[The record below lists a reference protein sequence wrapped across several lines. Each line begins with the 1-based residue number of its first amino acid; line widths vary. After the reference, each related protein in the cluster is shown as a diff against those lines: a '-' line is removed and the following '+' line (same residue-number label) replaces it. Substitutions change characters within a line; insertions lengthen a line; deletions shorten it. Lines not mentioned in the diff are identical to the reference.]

1 MKTGN
6 KISSGVKLSSNESIV
21 YPSGDFF
28 STPARSDFGDF
39 LLQLQRFWRSHPEIE
54 VAMTADL
61 DAHAMAEKRERRKD
75 REFELAQTEAL
86 FAVPAS
92 GTAEKTQAEFLAAG
106 RPRTPAVVVFITAM
120 ATGYL
125 GSQYSACPRM
135 VLLESASLRT
145 LLDDLGYTLP
155 APNTVGPLI
164 NRLSESTLAL
174 IHRAQLADILAEGL
188 DSFTDI
194 TLDSTAI
201 KASSC
206 WPTDSG
212 IIYRLFERAY
222 RMGGKLD
229 QVGLNSLQD
238 GFKDHWLEELRK
250 SARAIALLGGGPRRA
265 QKLRLLYDQF
275 YQIACKLGGKL
286 LTQVEAAEAEAN
298 VKLAKLRPSKRRI
311 AEDLLD
317 CIHGDVV
324 AVITTIQQSI
334 ARVHDGVKT
343 KSRERVLSLADRS
356 AAFIEKGGREPV
368 IGYKPQLAR
377 SRGGFVTALI
387 LDAGNVADCKQ
398 LVPLLIQNIANTGL
412 VPASANVD
420 DGYSS
425 AEGLAQAYEL
435 KVAKVSISGAKGR
448 ALLGE
453 ELWNHQ
459 DYITLRAER
468 SAIES
473 LMFTLKFNHGFGRPG
488 RRGLAAVRSELTL
501 KILAHNFDR
510 MILVRARRSQEKP
523 LPLAA

>member
-1 MKTGN
+1 MKTGS
-6 KISSGVKLSSNESIV
+6 KINHAVKSLGNQSV
-21 YPSGDFF
+21 TFPSGDLF

-39 LLQLQRFWRSHPEIE
+39 LLELQRFWRSHPEIN

-61 DAHAMAEKRERRKD
+61 DAHALAEKRERRKD
-75 REFELAQTEAL
+75 REFDLAQTEAL

-92 GTAEKTQAEFLAAG
+92 GPVEPTQAEFLAAG

-120 ATGYL
+120 ASGYL
-125 GSQYSACPRM
+125 GSLYGACPRM
-135 VLLESASLRT
+135 VLLESVSLRT
-145 LLDDLGYTLP
+145 LLDDLGCTLP
-155 APNTVGPLI
+155 APHTVGPLI
-164 NRLSESTLAL
+164 NCLSEGTLAL

-188 DSFTDI
+188 DSLTDI

-222 RMGGKLD
+222 RLGGKLD
-229 QVGLNSLQD
+229 EVGLNSLQAD
-238 GFKDHWLEELRK
+238 CKDHWQEELRK

-265 QKLRLLYDQF
+265 QKLRRLYDQF
-275 YQIACKLGGKL
+275 YQIACKLGAKL
-286 LTQVEAAEAEAN
+286 LTEVEAAEAEAK
-298 VKLAKLRPSKRRI
+298 VKLAKLRPSQRRL

-324 AVITTIQQSI
+324 AVITTIQQSLE
-334 ARVHDGVKT
+334 RVHDGVKT

-377 SRGGFVTALI
+377 SRAGFVTALI
-387 LDAGNVADCKQ
+387 LEAGNVADCKQ
-398 LVPLLIQNIANTGL
+398 LVPLLIKNIANTGL
-412 VPASANVD
+412 VPASASVD

-425 AEGLAQAYEL
+425 AEGLAQAHAL
-435 KVAKVSISGAKGR
+435 GVAKVSISGAKGR

-453 ELWNHQ
+453 ERWNHQ

-501 KILAHNFDR
+501 KVLAHNFDR
-510 MILVRARRSQEKP
+510 MILVRARRSREKP